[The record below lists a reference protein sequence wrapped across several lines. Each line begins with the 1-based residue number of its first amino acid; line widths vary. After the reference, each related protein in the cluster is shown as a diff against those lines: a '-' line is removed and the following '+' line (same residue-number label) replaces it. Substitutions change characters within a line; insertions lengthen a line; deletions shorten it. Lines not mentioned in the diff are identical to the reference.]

1 VSSGFGIPVIVALP
15 VVVLTLL
22 FRPWSPAMARVTDVA
37 AFPSPV
43 EVFSANG
50 VPTFLVV
57 PAIVGALLLL
67 ASLQF
72 LPSC

>member
-1 VSSGFGIPVIVALP
+1 MF
-15 VVVLTLL
+15 T
-22 FRPWSPAMARVTDVA
+22 VTDVA
-37 AFPSPV
+37 AFPSAV

-57 PAIVGALLLL
+57 PAVVGALLLL

>member
-1 VSSGFGIPVIVALP
+1 
-15 VVVLTLL
+15 
-22 FRPWSPAMARVTDVA
+22 MARVTDVA
-37 AFPSPV
+37 AFPSA

-57 PAIVGALLLL
+57 PAVVGALLLL